1 MADLASQLVASGL
14 ESSKN
19 AGNEVASGVKIG
31 AELANQVELANQARQ
46 KIETA
51 KQQAELAK
59 WEKVGSWFDTAAKM
73 PDGAAKKAFTSK
85 FIPQGLSALGM
96 GDKIDP
102 IAQEMLLGDPN
113 LAKYLGNEIREGRM
127 DFSDLLDPSKIA
139 SIAHKAKQFGDVE
152 KFKATVSDNLDPLEK
167 AAMKRQEGE
176 GKSERA
182 SIVAGQRGVKDKRE
196 DADGIRKE
204 LTSHPVTKETN
215 DISSAFSRI
224 ENAFKGKP
232 SAAGDL
238 SGIFAYMKMLDPGST
253 VREGEFAN
261 AQNAG
266 GLDDQLRNQ
275 YNKLI
280 NGERLNPDQR
290 KDFLSQALKI
300 KARQDKLQAKIN
312 KQFTDMGKARGHKP
326 SEILAGVE
334 PPEAPEKPKGF
345 KDLPPGVQKIVIK
358 KFADQ
363 NKMSEDEAKKKLEA
377 Q

>member
-19 AGNEVASGVKIG
+19 AGNEVASGVQIG
-31 AELANQVELANQARQ
+31 AQLANQVEQATQARQ
-46 KIETA
+46 KIELM
-51 KQQAELAK
+51 KQEAELSK
-59 WEKVGSWFDTAAKM
+59 WDKIGSWFQTAANM
-73 PDGAAKKAFTSK
+73 PNGAAKRAFTSK
-85 FIPQGLSALGM
+85 FIPQGISALGM

-113 LAKYLGNEIREGRM
+113 LAKYLGNEIREGRL
-127 DFSDLLDPSKIA
+127 DFSALLDPSQIA
-139 SIAHKAKQFGDVE
+139 AIANKAKQFGDVE
-152 KFKATVSDNLDPLEK
+152 KFKATVNENLDPLEK
-167 AAMKRQEGE
+167 AALMKQEGE

-182 SIVAGQRGVKDKRE
+182 SIVAGQRGAKDKRE
-196 DADGIRKE
+196 DADNLRKE
-204 LTSHPVTKETN
+204 LTANPISKETKE
-215 DISSAFSRI
+215 ISSAYSRI
-224 ENAFKGKP
+224 ENAFKGTP

-275 YNKLI
+275 YNKLV
-280 NGERLNPDQR
+280 NGERLNPEQR
-290 KDFLSQALKI
+290 KDFLNQALKI
-300 KARQDKLQAKIN
+300 KNRQDKLQSKVN

-326 SEILAGVE
+326 SEILAGV
-334 PPEAPEKPKGF
+334 EAPEKPKGF

-363 NKMSEDEAKKKLEA
+363 NKMSEEEAKKKLEA